1 MQAATTPLTLIA
13 SNRGSPWDRAECSLG
28 KKPPVQLLPSVWYLF
43 IPASVGVLLLW
54 SFQSSQDLC
63 WERAAPLRPV
73 RRTADWH
80 TQDHECLLGLT
91 VHQLVSVIKRNQME
105 KCTMI
110 GRSFIPEG
118 YSNLPYF
125 KKIKNKSQ
133 NITLQLILI
142 NHLKHYP
149 AECKTDYPPLST
161 VSGFRLY
168 ISMIT
173 VILIM
178 QIFSQFIK
186 CADQNSLAPA
196 KLMAQG
202 LNLSFLLKF

>member
-1 MQAATTPLTLIA
+1 MTRRCSADCPPGVSADWSAERLCAEERRAHTHREREMQAATTPLTLIA

-28 KKPPVQLLPSVWYLF
+28 KNPPVQLLPSVWYLF

-118 YSNLPYF
+118 YANL
-125 KKIKNKSQ
+125 
-133 NITLQLILI
+133 T
-142 NHLKHYP
+142 
-149 AECKTDYPPLST
+149 
-161 VSGFRLY
+161 
-168 ISMIT
+168 
-173 VILIM
+173 
-178 QIFSQFIK
+178 
-186 CADQNSLAPA
+186 
-196 KLMAQG
+196 
-202 LNLSFLLKF
+202 

>member
-1 MQAATTPLTLIA
+1 MQRSQSAVPSKLSPWICVGRALYPHRAQWHGGVVRTVLPECQQTGVQSACALRRDAHTHREREMQAATTPLTLIA

-28 KKPPVQLLPSVWYLF
+28 KNPPVQLLPSVWYLF

-118 YSNLPYF
+118 YANL
-125 KKIKNKSQ
+125 
-133 NITLQLILI
+133 T
-142 NHLKHYP
+142 
-149 AECKTDYPPLST
+149 
-161 VSGFRLY
+161 
-168 ISMIT
+168 
-173 VILIM
+173 
-178 QIFSQFIK
+178 
-186 CADQNSLAPA
+186 
-196 KLMAQG
+196 
-202 LNLSFLLKF
+202 